1 MKLRLN
7 IVSRSSPLALKQVNI
22 IKKKLS
28 HHFDFNLIKMKT
40 EADKFIN
47 KPLHEIGGK
56 GLFVKELEQL
66 LVNKKADIAIHSLK
80 DMETELAKNTYIC
93 AVAKRESKHDVLV
106 SEYKNI
112 ASLPIKASIGTS
124 SPRRKGFLKAF
135 RPDLNI
141 KQCRGNVETRLN
153 KLKNGEFDG
162 LILAEAGLKRLK
174 IRYNNI
180 ISLDIIPPAAGQ
192 GVIAIQCHKDL
203 EKQKVDK
210 IFSLIN
216 DDKTFYEI
224 QAERSLVKHLGGS
237 CQSPISSSAD
247 LDMSGNLILKGS
259 IVNIDGTKILSDKE
273 MGKKEDGENIGKKL
287 AKNLLSSGGNDIL
300 NF

>member
-1 MKLRLN
+1 
-7 IVSRSSPLALKQVNI
+7 
-22 IKKKLS
+22 
-28 HHFDFNLIKMKT
+28 
-40 EADKFIN
+40 
-47 KPLHEIGGK
+47 
-56 GLFVKELEQL
+56 
-66 LVNKKADIAIHSLK
+66 
-80 DMETELAKNTYIC
+80 METELAKNTYIC

-224 QAERSLVKHLGGS
+224 QAERV
-237 CQSPISSSAD
+237 
-247 LDMSGNLILKGS
+247 
-259 IVNIDGTKILSDKE
+259 
-273 MGKKEDGENIGKKL
+273 
-287 AKNLLSSGGNDIL
+287 
-300 NF
+300 

>member
-1 MKLRLN
+1 MENQENLRILQDTLRKGTDQTPVN
-7 IVSRSSPLALKQVNI
+7 YIVKKIRIATRNSPLALWQAKFVKKQLIQTHTNI
-22 IKKKLS
+22 EVELIGMQTEGDRFLESSLS
-28 HHFDFNLIKMKT
+28 N
-40 EADKFIN
+40 
-47 KPLHEIGGK
+47 IGGK

-112 ASLPIKASIGTS
+112 VSLPIKASIGTS

-180 ISLDIIPPAAGQ
+180 ISLDIFVKDIPTS
-192 GVIAIQCHKDL
+192 L
-203 EKQKVDK
+203 TNEKS
-210 IFSLIN
+210 FS
-216 DDKTFYEI
+216 
-224 QAERSLVKHLGGS
+224 
-237 CQSPISSSAD
+237 QSFF
-247 LDMSGNLILKGS
+247 L
-259 IVNIDGTKILSDKE
+259 
-273 MGKKEDGENIGKKL
+273 
-287 AKNLLSSGGNDIL
+287 
-300 NF
+300 